1 MNTIPEERALSPP
14 TGEYHGGAGS
24 TGTWTRS
31 GIRMGSGLLLQS
43 PPSSVAPPP
52 QQQPLHTWFTSSNL
66 GPSSQKENNEDEQEE
81 EASDWEQVKNKKQL
95 DSQSSLNKLLHV
107 MTSMIKFVIT
117 NALAY

>member
-1 MNTIPEERALSPP
+1 MNPIPEERALSPP

-66 GPSSQKENNEDEQEE
+66 GPSSQKENNDDEQEE
-81 EASDWEQVKNKKQL
+81 EASDWEQVKN
-95 DSQSSLNKLLHV
+95 
-107 MTSMIKFVIT
+107 
-117 NALAY
+117 